1 MQTSGL
7 ILIVIIVIIVMLIAW
22 GLVYRKSRQVNLT
35 KTPAGQKPE
44 WMHTAPPAETTAATE
59 ADGEGITLY
68 DYDEGESLAAPF
80 AEQVEDILRS
90 QISSD
95 PLLKSYDVDLGTASD
110 GGLEIIVG
118 DQHYTDIKQIPDER
132 LRAAIQ
138 QAVATYNQRSA
149 K

>member
-1 MQTSGL
+1 
-7 ILIVIIVIIVMLIAW
+7 
-22 GLVYRKSRQVNLT
+22 
-35 KTPAGQKPE
+35 
-44 WMHTAPPAETTAATE
+44 
-59 ADGEGITLY
+59 
-68 DYDEGESLAAPF
+68 
-80 AEQVEDILRS
+80 LRA
-90 QISSD
+90 QISKD
-95 PLLKSYDVDLGTASD
+95 AYLQSYDVYFGTAPD

>member
-7 ILIVIIVIIVMLIAW
+7 ILIVVIVIIVMLIAW

-44 WMHTAPPAETTAATE
+44 WMRTAPPAETTAATE
-59 ADGEGITLY
+59 ADGEGIALY
-68 DYDEGESLAAPF
+68 DYDKGESLAAPF

-90 QISSD
+90 RISKD
-95 PLLKSYDVDLGTASD
+95 PYLQSYEIDFGTAPD
-110 GGLEIIVG
+110 GRLIIIIG
-118 DQHYTDIKQIPDER
+118 DKPYTDIKQIPDER